1 MKPTVL
7 DLQLNSSSKLFKYN
21 SVVNGEYNIEN
32 NTFAIIDLSY
42 LSTDVTIIKNGDI
55 LLNENIPDSVQLS
68 EEGLNRGTRNINNLI
83 EEISLIFQKYKTK
96 HIKDRIEMIFL
107 YGGFSNIEDID
118 LIFENSLNM
127 PSVIVKSMDKTYL
140 SEDLNKYVN
149 CIGSIIRVEG

>member
-1 MKPTVL
+1 LKPTVL

-83 EEISLIFQKYKTK
+83 EKISLIFQKYKTK
-96 HIKDRIEMIFL
+96 HIKDQIEMIFL

-118 LIFENSLNM
+118 LIFENSLNI
-127 PSVIVKSMDKTYL
+127 PSVIVKSMDKIYL